1 MREQFFHTPFIIL
14 CLFGISS
21 GLTATKANWP
31 GWLGPERNGRVAG
44 FKPPEKWPE
53 KLEKAWQVE
62 VGTGYGSPIVADG
75 KVWQHARQGE
85 EEVVHCIDLKSGKV
99 LWTKS
104 SPVPFKPGG
113 GGERHG
119 KGPKACPAYA
129 DGRLFTMS
137 ITGNMTAWDADTG
150 KVLWSKTPGKRFGKP
165 HAHWGTSNSPFVE
178 GEKVV
183 NLFGN
188 DKHGSLIALDVATGD
203 IAWSHGKDGTCYS
216 SPFPAEIE
224 GVRQVV
230 AWNHRA
236 LVGVESD
243 TGRLLWEHPFPHKT
257 HNQNMPTPAF
267 HDGQILVGAEN
278 RGFHAVTPRLK
289 DGTWTA
295 TKSWSQKEIALDMAS
310 AIVAE
315 HFVYG
320 LSHYGQGRL
329 FCLDPRSGSILW
341 QGPPRTGRNVT
352 FLSFPGHVLALTDWG
367 QIRILR
373 ATGQSYQ
380 PLATYRV
387 AEGGTWAPPALLPE
401 GILVK
406 DSDKLTLWH
415 L

>member
-1 MREQFFHTPFIIL
+1 MRKRLLHITSIIL

-21 GLTATKANWP
+21 GLTAAKANWP

-85 EEVVHCIDLKSGKV
+85 DEVVHCIDLKSGKV

-104 SPVPFKPGG
+104 SPVPFKLGG

-129 DGRLFTMS
+129 DDRLFTMS
-137 ITGNMTAWDADTG
+137 ITGTMTAWEADTG
-150 KVLWSKTPGKRFGKP
+150 KTLWSKTPGKRFGKP

-188 DKHGSLIALDVATGD
+188 DKHGALIALDVATGD

-289 DGTWTA
+289 DGKWTA

-406 DSDKLTLWH
+406 DADKLTLWR

>member
-1 MREQFFHTPFIIL
+1 MRKRLLHVTSIIL

-53 KLEKAWQVE
+53 KLEKTWQVE

-85 EEVVHCIDLKSGKV
+85 DEVVHCIDLKSGKV

-137 ITGNMTAWDADTG
+137 ITGTMTAWEADTG
-150 KVLWSKTPGKRFGKP
+150 EILWSKIPGKRFGKP

-188 DKHGSLIALDVATGD
+188 DKHGSLIALDIATGD

-236 LVGVESD
+236 LVGAESE

-289 DGTWTA
+289 DGKWTA

-406 DSDKLTLWH
+406 DADKLTLWR

>member
-1 MREQFFHTPFIIL
+1 MKMRIL
-14 CLFGISS
+14 PALLTTFALSS
-21 GLTATKANWP
+21 LWLSASADEVNWP
-31 GWLGPERNGRVAG
+31 GWLGPERNGRVAN
-44 FKPPEKWPE
+44 FKPPAKWPE
-53 KLEKAWQVE
+53 KLKKTWELE
-62 VGTGYGSPIVADG
+62 VGTGYG
-75 KVWQHARQGE
+75 WQHARQGE
-85 EEVVHCIDLKSGKV
+85 DEVVHCIDLKSGKV

-104 SPVPFKPGG
+104 HPTPFKPGG

-119 KGPKACPAYA
+119 KGPKSSPAYA

-137 ITGNMTAWDADTG
+137 ITGTMTAWEAATG
-150 KVLWSKTPGKRFGKP
+150 KVLWRKTPGKRHGKP

-178 GEKVV
+178 GDKVV

-188 DKHGSLIALDVATGD
+188 DKHGSLLALDVATGEV
-203 IAWSHGKDGTCYS
+203 AWSHGKDGTCYS

-230 AWNHRA
+230 VWNHRA
-236 LVGVESD
+236 LVGVASN

-267 HDGQILVGAEN
+267 HDGQILVGGEN

-289 DGTWTA
+289 DGKWTA

-373 ATGQSYQ
+373 ATGQSHQ

-401 GILVK
+401 GMLVK
-406 DSDKLTLWH
+406 GLKKLTLWA